1 VLVPRQ
7 NVIHE
12 GGRRIDNCSSLIE
25 LSGHFESLFSRRVFQ
40 SSKSDAP
47 DHQGGRHRMSPLMA
61 RASEKIDEK
70 VKAAIDFADKG
81 YVGDASRA
89 H

>member
-1 VLVPRQ
+1 
-7 NVIHE
+7 
-12 GGRRIDNCSSLIE
+12 
-25 LSGHFESLFSRRVFQ
+25 
-40 SSKSDAP
+40 
-47 DHQGGRHRMSPLMA
+47 MSPLMA

-70 VKAAIDFADKG
+70 VKAAIDFVDKG